1 MSKPASPLPGPQGME
16 SSSQA
21 LLACIVPCRKITDD
35 EVAQLR
41 ARYAGSQA
49 DRNAAAAASS
59 AAPAAANGKAAKGG
73 AKAAAAAGGK
83 AAAGGDAK
91 AAAGGAGGAAADGK
105 AAKKEKAASGKGGG
119 KEPERPVDV
128 GRLDLRVGLINKAW
142 RHPDAER

>member
-1 MSKPASPLPGPQGME
+1 MTPCFLPDSIPSCFRIQCPE
-16 SSSQA
+16 
-21 LLACIVPCRKITDD
+21 IRPRRKITDD

-59 AAPAAANGKAAKGG
+59 AAPAAPAGKAKGC
-73 AKAAAAAGGK
+73 AKAAAPAAAKDGK
-83 AAAGGDAK
+83 AAAKAK
-91 AAAGGAGGAAADGK
+91 AGGADGAAADGK
-105 AAKKEKAASGKGGG
+105 AAKKDKAAAGGKGGG